1 MDNFEQLLF
10 QMQVLVNLISTLD
23 DNYGFWIF

>member
-10 QMQVLVNLISTLD
+10 QMQVLVKLISTLD